1 MKASSSISG
10 GRRHRKSRLYAAAS
24 DWERLGRLLTYL
36 GAACG
41 TFLLR
46 MRRFAI
52 EYAVW
57 VDASMRI
64 VQNQSIVAIHEYLH
78 ATSTVSTADSSIHHN
93 TKATSTRDRMP
104 GLIETFLEDLETMHP
119 RLRQSHLQTILKT
132 AHISRDT
139 IELEFRV

>member
-36 GAACG
+36 GAARG

-78 ATSTVSTADSSIHHN
+78 GGSTVSTADSSIHHN
-93 TKATSTRDRMP
+93 TRATSARGT
-104 GLIETFLEDLETMHP
+104 GGVAGVLA
-119 RLRQSHLQTILKT
+119 K
-132 AHISRDT
+132 
-139 IELEFRV
+139 